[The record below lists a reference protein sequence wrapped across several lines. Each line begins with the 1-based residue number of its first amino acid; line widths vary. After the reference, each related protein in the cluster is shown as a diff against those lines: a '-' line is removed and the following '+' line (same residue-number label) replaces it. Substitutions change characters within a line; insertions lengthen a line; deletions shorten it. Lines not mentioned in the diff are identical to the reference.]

1 MRFPMGH
8 DPAPSRRKMT
18 RIRDVK
24 KHMANKLRQK
34 INALSR
40 ETLKWHKKYLNSENE
55 MAFRMKEVEVEVQ
68 ATKHS
73 HQQTSLRCQ
82 YIDAFWAMQFQALYA
97 ENIRLRTMLEDA

>member
-1 MRFPMGH
+1 M
-8 DPAPSRRKMT
+8 S

-24 KHMANKLRQK
+24 KHVESKLRQK

-55 MAFRMKEVEVEVQ
+55 KAYRMKEVEVEVA
-68 ATKHS
+68 ATVRS
-73 HQQTSLRCQ
+73 HEETSRRCQ
-82 YIDAFWAMQFQALYA
+82 FIDAFWAMQFQALYA